1 MNKNTI
7 RFVIYT
13 LFAII
18 CITFLIIRLCCI
30 NRANIIYE
38 FGTYSFA
45 ATSVYYIIM
54 FLLDFLQQFCGKTF
68 DKASSFFN
76 KQLFKFIWVMEMTT
90 LLGFWG
96 GVALDWTKKT
106 TGTMNILV
114 MIGFHG
120 VVQILLL
127 IDTFM
132 FTHSL
137 KTSYLCD
144 VTVLSVIY
152 VTFAT
157 LVLFKR
163 YLFGNSQELYQ
174 IFPFMNKPFDVILT
188 IGVIYY
194 MLLLNMYFLHQFVL
208 MKKMKV
214 SFGSTTVTEK
224 NNTTKKVKND
234 KKESLL

>member
-45 ATSVYYIIM
+45 ATSVYYSIM

-96 GVALDWTKKT
+96 GVALDWTRKT

-163 YLFGNSQELYQ
+163 YLFGNSQ
-174 IFPFMNKPFDVILT
+174 NK
-188 IGVIYY
+188 G
-194 MLLLNMYFLHQFVL
+194 
-208 MKKMKV
+208 
-214 SFGSTTVTEK
+214 
-224 NNTTKKVKND
+224 
-234 KKESLL
+234 